1 MAAAHQVV
9 PMSRKHVLG
18 FHVALDSVAREGR
31 YLAML
36 EAPPLSRIRRFVSNN
51 LKEGAPQ
58 FVALVDGQV
67 VGWCDVKP
75 HTHQT
80 LRHGGVLGMGIVR
93 EHRGRGLG
101 GELLQETLAAARTW
115 GMSRVELIVRADN
128 DPAIALYRKFGFEL
142 EGRLRRYIRSDTDFQ
157 DALMMAKLY

>member
-1 MAAAHQVV
+1 
-9 PMSRKHVLG
+9 MSRKHALG

-58 FVALVDGQV
+58 FVALVDGLV
-67 VGWCDVKP
+67 VGWCDIKP
-75 HTHQT
+75 HKHPT

-93 EHRGRGLG
+93 EHRGRGIG
-101 GELLQETLAAARTW
+101 GELLEETLAAARTW

-128 DPAIALYRKFGFEL
+128 AAAIALYRKFGFEL
-142 EGRLRRYIRSDTDFQ
+142 EGTLRRYMKVGADFQ
-157 DALMMAKLY
+157 DALMMARLY